1 MTQDQYLKTILM
13 TQESRLNTRKIQNVI
28 ILGSGVMGS
37 QIAAHCINAGL
48 NVKLLDLKSDDPDR
62 PNKTAEES
70 IQKLAKMNPAPLADP
85 EWTNR
90 ITPGNFED
98 NLDWAANSDWICE
111 VIVERMDIKKE
122 MMEKLE
128 RVRKPGTIV
137 SSNTSGLPI
146 SEISKEVSD
155 EFKSHFLGTHFFNP
169 PRYMKLLEII
179 PTEST
184 DDSVTDYMTG
194 FCEKILGKG
203 TVTCKDTPNF
213 IANRIGVFSMA
224 SIMPWF
230 FNGEFRAEE
239 IDFLTGTLT
248 GYSKA
253 ATFRTADMA
262 GLDVLNHVAENLY
275 PVVPDDERRE
285 LFKVPDGFKK
295 MVDMGAH
302 GNKKGHGF
310 YKKVKGEKGNEY
322 YVIDPETLD
331 YKPQKDIEFESADKA
346 KKEYK
351 TSGDR
356 LKYLVNQADKAGKF
370 LWEIHCDLLLYAA
383 NRIPEITDSVEAID
397 RAMMWGFNWELGPFQ
412 RWDAIGV
419 EASVKRM
426 EEEGRDVPE
435 SVKNMLQSGRKSFYK
450 DDGTVYNLATGKVED
465 LSPPA
470 KGAVTAAS
478 LRRNGREIW
487 GSKSAGLYDMGNGV
501 ALFEFRTKQQTLG
514 FELVQSVD
522 KAAEIVKEQFDAM
535 VIGHDNENFS
545 YGANLAEAG
554 QALKS
559 GDFNKIKEAV
569 ENFQRVAVGLRYQ
582 PFPVIGAV
590 SGRCFG
596 GGVEFMM
603 HCDKVVAHHE
613 FYCGLV
619 ELGVGL
625 IPAGGGT
632 KELILRAM
640 NKVNEDEDAD
650 PLPYLKGAFKT
661 IGMAKVSDGA
671 PKAKKLGYL
680 RDTDMI
686 VMNRDLLLDTAKQ
699 QARAMADAG
708 YRPPAEPKVK
718 LLGQTGMS
726 VLEVTLYIMT
736 EAKWAS
742 PYDKILAGKVAEI
755 MTGGDI
761 SEPQEVPESYVLKLE
776 RAAILECFRD
786 ERTHKRMEHMLKTGK
801 PLRN

>member
-1 MTQDQYLKTILM
+1 MIQDSGLKTK
-13 TQESRLNTRKIQNVI
+13 KIQNVL
-28 ILGSGVMGS
+28 ILGSGVMGC
-37 QIAAHCINAGL
+37 QIAAHCVNAGL
-48 NVKLLDLKSDDPDR
+48 KVKLLDLKSDDPKR
-62 PNKTAEES
+62 PNKTVKEN
-70 IQKLAKMNPAPLADP
+70 IKKLTKMNPAPLGDP
-85 EWTNR
+85 EWAER

-98 NLDWAANSDWICE
+98 NLEWIADADWVCE
-111 VIVERMDIKKE
+111 VIVEQMDIKKE
-122 MMEKLE
+122 MMAKIEK
-128 RVRKPGTIV
+128 VRKPGTIV

-146 SEISKEVSD
+146 SQISEDMSD
-155 EFKSHFLGTHFFNP
+155 EFKIHFLGTHFFNP

-184 DDSVTDYMTG
+184 DEAVTEYMTR

-203 TVTCKDTPNF
+203 VVLCKDKPNF

-224 SIMPWF
+224 SMMPWF
-230 FNGEFRAEE
+230 FEGKFRAEE

-253 ATFRTADMA
+253 AAFRTADIA
-262 GLDVLNHVAENLY
+262 GLDVINHVAENLY
-275 PVVPDDERRE
+275 PAIPDDESRE
-285 LFKVPDGFKK
+285 IFKLPAKFKE
-295 MVDMGAH
+295 MVEKGAH

-322 YVIDPETLD
+322 HVVDPISLE
-331 YKPQKDIEFESADKA
+331 YEPQKETKFDPAAKA
-346 KKEYK
+346 KKEFK
-351 TSGDR
+351 TSGER
-356 LKYLVNQADKAGKF
+356 LKYLVNQDDDAGKF
-370 LWEIHCDLLLYAA
+370 LWEIHCDLLLYSA

-397 RAMMWGFNWELGPFQ
+397 RAMQWGFNWELGPFQ

-419 EASVKRM
+419 EESVKRM
-426 EEEGRDVPE
+426 EKEGREVPD
-435 SVKNMLQSGRKSFYK
+435 SVKQMLKSGRKSFYK
-450 DDGTVYNLATGKVED
+450 DDGTVYNLATGKAEP

-470 KGAVTAAS
+470 EGAITVAALKRDGKEVWS
-478 LRRNGREIW
+478 N
-487 GSKSAGLYDMGNGV
+487 KSAGLYDMDDGI
-501 ALFEFRTKQQTLG
+501 ALFEFRTKNQTLG
-514 FELVQSVD
+514 FELVKSVD

-545 YGANLAEAG
+545 YGANLGEAG
-554 QALKS
+554 QALQN
-559 GDFNKIKEAV
+559 GDFEMINEAV
-569 ENFQRVAVGLRYQ
+569 ENFQRLAVGLRYQ

-613 FYCGLV
+613 LYCGLV

-632 KELILRAM
+632 KELLLRTM
-640 NKVNEDEDAD
+640 EKVKEEEDAD
-650 PLPYLKGAFKT
+650 PLPYLKDAFKT

-686 VMNRDLLLDTAKQ
+686 VMHRDLLLATAKQ

-708 YRPPAEPKVK
+708 YRPPAEPKIK
-718 LLGQTGMS
+718 LLGQTGKS
-726 VLEVTLYIMT
+726 VLDVTVYIIA

-742 PYDKILAGKVAEI
+742 PYDKVLAGKVADI
-755 MTGGDI
+755 LTGGDL
-761 SEPQEVPESYVLKLE
+761 SEPQEVPESYILKLE
-776 RAAILECFRD
+776 REAILECFQD
-786 ERTHKRMEHMLKTGK
+786 ERTHKRMEYMLKTGK

>member
-1 MTQDQYLKTILM
+1 MPSKKF
-13 TQESRLNTRKIQNVI
+13 NIQSAL

-37 QIAAHCINAGL
+37 QIAAHCVNAGL
-48 NVKLLDLKSDDPDR
+48 KVKLLDLKSGDLKR

-70 IQKLAKMNPAPLADP
+70 IQRLVKMNPAPLGDP
-85 EWTNR
+85 DWAKR

-98 NLDWAANSDWICE
+98 NLEWIADTDWVCE
-111 VIVERMDIKKE
+111 VIVERIDIKKE
-122 MMEKLE
+122 MMAKIEK
-128 RVRKPGTIV
+128 VCKPGTIV

-146 SEISKEVSD
+146 SQISEDVSD
-155 EFKSHFLGTHFFNP
+155 EFKAHFLGTHFFNP

-184 DDSVTDYMTG
+184 DDAVTEYMTG

-203 TVTCKDTPNF
+203 VVLCKDTPNF

-224 SIMPWF
+224 SMMPWF
-230 FNGEFRAEE
+230 FEGKFRAEE

-262 GLDVLNHVAENLY
+262 GLDVLNHVAKNLY
-275 PVVPDDERRE
+275 PAVPDDERRE
-285 LFKVPDGFKK
+285 IFKVPEGLKK
-295 MVDMGAH
+295 MVEKGAH

-322 YVIDPETLD
+322 LVVNPDSLEYES
-331 YKPQKDIEFESADKA
+331 QKDPEFESAAKA
-346 KKEYK
+346 KKEFK
-351 TSGDR
+351 TSGER
-356 LKYLVNQADKAGKF
+356 LKYLVNQDDKAGKF
-370 LWEIHCDLLLYAA
+370 LWEIHCDLLLYSA

-397 RAMMWGFNWELGPFQ
+397 RAMQWGFNWELGPFQ

-419 EASVKRM
+419 EESVKRM
-426 EEEGRDVPE
+426 EKEGRDVPD
-435 SVKNMLQSGRKSFYK
+435 SVKQMLESGRKSFYK
-450 DDGTVYNLATGKVED
+450 DDGTVYNLATGKAEL

-470 KGAVTAAS
+470 KGAITVAA
-478 LRRNGREIW
+478 LKRDGKEVW
-487 GSKSAGLYDMGNGV
+487 GNNSAALYDMGDGV
-501 ALFEFRTKQQTLG
+501 ALFEFRTKNQTLG
-514 FELVQSVD
+514 FELVKSVD
-522 KAAEIVKEQFDAM
+522 KAVEIVKEQFDAL

-545 YGANLAEAG
+545 YGANLGEAG
-554 QALKS
+554 HALQS
-559 GDFNKIKEAV
+559 GDFGMIKEAV

-582 PFPVIGAV
+582 PFPVIGAI

-596 GGVEFMM
+596 GGVEFMI

-613 FYCGLV
+613 LYCGLV

-632 KELILRAM
+632 KELLLRAM
-640 NKVNEDEDAD
+640 EKVKEDEDAD
-650 PLPYLKGAFKT
+650 PLPYLKDAFKT
-661 IGMAKVSDGA
+661 IGMAKVSDGG
-671 PKAKKLGYL
+671 PKARKLGYL

-686 VMNRDLLLDTAKQ
+686 VMHRDLLLATAKQ

-708 YRPPAEPKVK
+708 YRPPAEPKIK
-718 LLGQTGMS
+718 LLGQTGKS
-726 VLEVTLYIMT
+726 VLDVTVYIMA

-742 PYDKILAGKVAEI
+742 PYDKVLAGKVANI
-755 MTGGDI
+755 MTGGGL
-761 SEPQEVPESYVLKLE
+761 SEAQVVPESYVLKLE
-776 RAAILECFRD
+776 REAILECFQD

>member
-1 MTQDQYLKTILM
+1 MAQDSKLKTK
-13 TQESRLNTRKIQNVI
+13 NIQNVL

-37 QIAAHCINAGL
+37 QIAAHCVNAGL
-48 NVKLLDLKSDDPDR
+48 KVKLLDLKSDDPDR

-70 IQKLAKMNPAPLADP
+70 IQKLTKMNPAPLGDPDWAD
-85 EWTNR
+85 R

-98 NLDWAANSDWICE
+98 NLEWVTDADWVCE
-111 VIVERMDIKKE
+111 VIVERMDIKKDI
-122 MMEKLE
+122 MAKLDK
-128 RVRKPGTIV
+128 VRKPDTIV

-146 SEISKEVSD
+146 SDISEDVSD
-155 EFKSHFLGTHFFNP
+155 EFKEHFLGTHFFNP

-179 PTEST
+179 PTKMT
-184 DDSVTDYMTG
+184 NDAVTEYMTG

-203 TVTCKDTPNF
+203 VVQCKDTPNF

-230 FNGEFRAEE
+230 FDGKFRAEE

-275 PVVPDDERRE
+275 PAVPDDERRE

-295 MVDMGAH
+295 MVEEGAH

-310 YKKVKGEKGNEY
+310 YKKVKGDKGNEY
-322 YVIDPETLD
+322 HVIDPETLE
-331 YKPQKDIEFESADKA
+331 YEPQQDVSFESADKA

-351 TSGDR
+351 TSGKR
-356 LKYLVNQADKAGKF
+356 LKFLVNQHDKAGKF
-370 LWEIHCDLLLYAA
+370 LWEIHCDLLLYSA
-383 NRIPEITDSVEAID
+383 NRIPEITESVESID
-397 RAMMWGFNWELGPFQ
+397 RAMQWGFNWELGPFQ

-419 EASVKRM
+419 RESVKRM
-426 EEEGRDVPE
+426 ESEGREVPD
-435 SVKNMLQSGRKSFYK
+435 SVKEMLDSGRDTFYK
-450 DDGTVYNLATGKVED
+450 NDGTVYNLATGEID
-465 LSPPA
+465 QLSPPA
-470 KGAVTAAS
+470 KGAITVKRLKKDAA
-478 LRRNGREIW
+478 EVW
-487 GSKSAGLYDMGNGV
+487 GNSSAGLYDMGDGV

-514 FELVQSVD
+514 FELVRSLEHACD
-522 KAAEIVKEQFDAM
+522 IVKEQFDAL

-545 YGANLAEAG
+545 YGANLGEAG
-554 QALKS
+554 QALKD
-559 GDFNKIKEAV
+559 GDFYKIREAV

-582 PFPVIGAV
+582 PFPVVSAV
-590 SGRCFG
+590 AGRCFG

-603 HCDKVVAHHE
+603 HSDKVVAHHE
-613 FYCGLV
+613 LYCGLV

-632 KELILRAM
+632 KELLMRAM

-650 PLPYLKGAFKT
+650 PLPYLKDAFKT
-661 IGMAKVSDGA
+661 IGLAKVSDGA
-671 PKAKKLGYL
+671 PKARELGYL

-686 VMNRDLLLDTAKQ
+686 VMHRDLLLKTAKQ

-708 YRPPAEPKVK
+708 YRPPAEPNIK
-718 LLGQTGMS
+718 LMGKTGRS
-726 VLEVTLYIMT
+726 VLDVTLYIMT
-736 EAKWAS
+736 EARWAS
-742 PYDKILAGKVAEI
+742 PYDKVLAGKVAEI
-755 MTGGDI
+755 MTGGDL
-761 SEPQEVPESYVLKLE
+761 SEPQDVWESYILKLE
-776 RAAILECFRD
+776 RDAILDCFQD

>member
-1 MTQDQYLKTILM
+1 MTEDSQLKAKKF
-13 TQESRLNTRKIQNVI
+13 NIQNVV

-37 QIAAHCINAGL
+37 QIAAHCINSGL
-48 NVKLLDLKSDDPDR
+48 NVKLLDLKADDPDK
-62 PNKTAEES
+62 PNKTVEEN
-70 IQKLAKMNPAPLADP
+70 IQKLKKMNPSPLGMP
-85 EWTNR
+85 EWADR
-90 ITPGNFED
+90 IVPGNFED
-98 NLDWAANSDWICE
+98 NLAWIEDADWVCE
-111 VIVERMDIKKE
+111 VIVERMDVKKN
-122 MMEKLE
+122 MMSDIEK
-128 RVRKPGTIV
+128 VRKKGTIV

-146 SEISKEVSD
+146 SDISEDVSD

-179 PTEST
+179 PTTST
-184 DDSVTDYMTG
+184 NEDVVEYMSG

-203 TVTCKDTPNF
+203 VVRCKDTPNF

-224 SIMPWF
+224 TIMPWF
-230 FNGEFRAEE
+230 FDGNFRAEE

-275 PVVPDDERRE
+275 PAVPDDERRE
-285 LFKVPDGFKK
+285 LFKVPDSFKK
-295 MVDMGAH
+295 MVEEGAH

-310 YKKVKGEKGNEY
+310 YKKVKGEKENEY
-322 YVIDPETLD
+322 HVVDPDTLE
-331 YKPQKDIEFESADKA
+331 YEKQKDVSFESADKA

-351 TSGDR
+351 TSGER
-356 LKYLVNQADKAGKF
+356 LKFLVNQDDKAGKF
-370 LWEIHCDLLLYAA
+370 LWEVHSDLLLYSA
-383 NRIPEITDSVEAID
+383 NRIPEITESVESID
-397 RAMMWGFNWELGPFQ
+397 RAMQWGFNWELGPFQ

-419 EASVKRM
+419 EESVKRM
-426 EEEGRDVPE
+426 EEEGREVPD
-435 SVKNMLQSGRKSFYK
+435 SVKKMLDSGRKSFYE
-450 DDGTVYNLATGKVED
+450 DDGTVYNLASGKAEE
-465 LSPPA
+465 LTPPA
-470 KGAVTAAS
+470 VGAVTIAS
-478 LRRNGREIW
+478 LKRADKEVW
-487 GSKSAGLYDMGNGV
+487 GNKSAGLYDMGDGV

-514 FELVQSVD
+514 FELVKSVD
-522 KAAEIVKEQFDAM
+522 EVAEIVKDQFDAL
-535 VIGHDNENFS
+535 VIGHDHENFS
-545 YGANLAEAG
+545 YGANLGEAG
-554 QALKS
+554 EALKS
-559 GDFNKIKEAV
+559 GDFSKIKEAA

-596 GGVEFMM
+596 GGVEFMI

-613 FYCGLV
+613 FYSGLV

-632 KELILRAM
+632 KELLLRAM
-640 NKVNEDEDAD
+640 NKVNDDEDAD
-650 PLPYLKGAFKT
+650 PLPYLKDAFKT

-686 VMNRDLLLDTAKQ
+686 VMHRDLLLATAKQ
-699 QARAMADAG
+699 QARTMADAG
-708 YRPPAEPKVK
+708 YRPPAEPKIK
-718 LLGQTGMS
+718 LMGQTGKS
-726 VLEVTLYIMT
+726 VLDVTLYIMT

-742 PYDKILAGKVAEI
+742 PYDKVLADKVAEI
-755 MTGGDI
+755 MTGGDL

-776 RAAILECFRD
+776 REAILECFHD

>member
-1 MTQDQYLKTILM
+1 MTQDSILKTN
-13 TQESRLNTRKIQNVI
+13 SIQTVVV
-28 ILGSGVMGS
+28 LGSGVMGS

-48 NVKLLDLKSDDPDR
+48 KVKLLDLKSKDPER
-62 PNKTAEES
+62 PDKIAEES
-70 IQKLAKMNPAPLADP
+70 VQKLTKMNPSPLALSKWAD
-85 EWTNR
+85 R

-98 NLDWAANSDWICE
+98 HLEWIAGADWVCE

-122 MMEKLE
+122 MMSKIE

-146 SEISKEVSD
+146 SEISEDLPD
-155 EFKSHFLGTHFFNP
+155 EFKEHFLGTHFFNP

-179 PTEST
+179 PTKKT
-184 DDSVTDYMTG
+184 DKAVVGYMTR

-203 TVTCKDTPNF
+203 VVHCKDTPNF

-224 SIMPWF
+224 SVMPWF
-230 FNGEFRAEE
+230 FSGEFRAEE

-275 PVVPDDERRE
+275 PAVPDDERRE
-285 LFKVPDGFKK
+285 IFKLPEEFKK
-295 MVDMGAH
+295 MVEKGAY
-302 GNKKGHGF
+302 GNKKGYGF
-310 YKKVKGEKGNEY
+310 YKKVKTDQGNKY
-322 YVIDPETLD
+322 HVVDPESLD
-331 YKPQKDIEFESADKA
+331 YEPQKSVSFDSAVKA

-351 TSGDR
+351 TPGAR
-356 LKYLVNQADKAGKF
+356 LKYLLNQNDKAGKF
-370 LWEIHCDLLLYAA
+370 LWDIHCDLLLYSV
-383 NRIPEITDSVEAID
+383 NRIPEITDSVESID
-397 RAMMWGFNWELGPFQ
+397 RAMQWGFNWELGPFQ

-419 EASVKRM
+419 EESVKRM
-426 EEEGRDVPE
+426 EKEGREVPV
-435 SVKNMLQSGRKSFYK
+435 SVKKMLESGRKSFYM
-450 DDGTVYNLATGKVED
+450 DDGTVYNLASGNIEQLT
-465 LSPPA
+465 PPA
-470 KGAVTAAS
+470 QGAMTVAS
-478 LRRNGREIW
+478 LKQDNKEVW
-487 GSKSAGLYDMGNGV
+487 GNRSAGLYDMGDGV

-514 FELVQSVD
+514 FDLVKSVD
-522 KAAEIVKEQFDAM
+522 EACEIVKEKFDAM
-535 VIGHDNENFS
+535 VIGHDHENFS

-554 QALKS
+554 QALQS
-559 GDFNKIKEAV
+559 GDTDKIKEAV

-613 FYCGLV
+613 LYCGLV

-640 NKVNEDEDAD
+640 QKVKESEDAD
-650 PLPYLKGAFKT
+650 PLPYLKDAFKT
-661 IGMAKVSDGA
+661 IGLAKVSDSA
-671 PKAKKLGYL
+671 QKAKELGYL

-686 VMNRDLLLDTAKQ
+686 VMHRDLLLATAKQ
-699 QARAMADAG
+699 QARVIADAG
-708 YRPPAEPKVK
+708 YLPPAEPKIK
-718 LLGQTGMS
+718 LLGQTGSS
-726 VLEVTLYIMT
+726 VLKVTLYIMA
-736 EAKWAS
+736 EAKFAS
-742 PYDKILAGKVAEI
+742 PYDKELAGKVANV
-755 MTGGDI
+755 MTGGDL
-761 SEPQEVPESYVLKLE
+761 SEPREVPESYVLKLE
-776 RAAILECFRD
+776 RDAILECFKD

>member
-1 MTQDQYLKTILM
+1 MPANKF
-13 TQESRLNTRKIQNVI
+13 NIQNVL

-37 QIAAHCINAGL
+37 QIAAHCVNAGL
-48 NVKLLDLKSDDPDR
+48 KVKLLDLKLDDPDR

-70 IQKLAKMNPAPLADP
+70 IQKLTKMNPAPLALP
-85 EWTNR
+85 EWVER
-90 ITPGNFED
+90 IIPGNFEEH
-98 NLDWAANSDWICE
+98 LKWAADADWVCE

-122 MMEKLE
+122 MISELEK
-128 RVRKPGTIV
+128 VRKPGTIV

-146 SEISKEVSD
+146 SGISEEVSD
-155 EFKSHFLGTHFFNP
+155 EFKAHFLGTHFFNP

-179 PTEST
+179 PTQST
-184 DDSVTDYMTG
+184 DDAVTDYMTR

-203 TVTCKDTPNF
+203 TVLCKDTPNF

-224 SIMPWF
+224 AMMPWF
-230 FNGEFRAEE
+230 FDGKFRAEE

-262 GLDVLNHVAENLY
+262 GLDVINHVAENLY
-275 PVVPDDERRE
+275 PAIPDDERMEAFRLPE
-285 LFKVPDGFKK
+285 TFKK
-295 MVDMGAH
+295 MVEEGAH

-322 YVIDPETLD
+322 HVVDPETLD
-331 YKPQKDIEFESADKA
+331 YEPQQDVSIESADKA
-346 KKEYK
+346 KKEFK
-351 TSGDR
+351 TPGER
-356 LKYLVNQADKAGKF
+356 LKFLVNQDDKAGKF
-370 LWEIHCDLLLYAA
+370 LWEIHCDLLLYSA
-383 NRIPEITDSVEAID
+383 NRIPEITESVEAID
-397 RAMMWGFNWELGPFQ
+397 RAMQWGFNWELGPFQ

-419 EASVKRM
+419 EDSLKRM
-426 EEEGRDVPE
+426 EKDGRTVPD
-435 SVKNMLQSGRKSFYK
+435 SVKKMLESGRTSFYK
-450 DDGTVYNLATGKVED
+450 DDGTVYNLATGKAEE
-465 LSPPA
+465 LTPPA
-470 KGAVTAAS
+470 KGAITAAALKS
-478 LRRNGREIW
+478 DGKEVW
-487 GSKSAGLYDMGNGV
+487 GNKSAGLYDMGDGV
-501 ALFEFRTKQQTLG
+501 ALFEFRTQQQTLG
-514 FELVQSVD
+514 FELVQSVE
-522 KAAEIVKEQFDAM
+522 KAADIVKEQFDAM

-554 QALKS
+554 QALQS
-559 GDFNKIKEAV
+559 GDSDKIREAV

-613 FYCGLV
+613 LYCGLV

-632 KELILRAM
+632 KELLLRAM
-640 NKVNEDEDAD
+640 EKVKEEEDAD
-650 PLPYLKGAFKT
+650 PLPYLKDAFKT
-661 IGMAKVSDGA
+661 IGMAKVSDSA
-671 PKAKKLGYL
+671 QKAKQLGYL
-680 RDTDMI
+680 RDTDII
-686 VMNRDLLLDTAKQ
+686 VMHRDLLLNTAKQ
-699 QARAMADAG
+699 EAQAMADAG
-708 YRPPAEPKVK
+708 YRPPAEPKIK
-718 LLGQTGMS
+718 LLGQTGKS
-726 VLEVTLYIMT
+726 VLDVTVYIMT
-736 EAKWAS
+736 QAKWAS

-761 SEPQEVPESYVLKLE
+761 SEAQEVPESYVLKLE
-776 RAAILECFRD
+776 RKAILECFSD